1 MEEEFYIG
9 QVFEGE
15 YPPEAAIWCNDRGD
29 CLIEEIE
36 TGDEELRRF
45 EIKLAPPPTD
55 EELKQREISEI
66 KAQLDVIDL
75 KCIRALR
82 AGDTEYLETYEAQ
95 AQELRVKL
103 AELE

>member
-36 TGDEELRRF
+36 PVDGVRHF
-45 EIKLAPPPTD
+45 EIKKPAED
-55 EELKQREISEI
+55 VLKQREITVL
-66 KAQLDVIDL
+66 KAKLDEIDL

-82 AGDTEYLETYEAQ
+82 AGDTEYLEAYEAQ
-95 AQELRVKL
+95 ALELRAKL